1 MNLSVRETGTWQH
14 TLDIEVPAD
23 EVERGLVE
31 TAVGIQRR
39 VSLPGFRKGKVPLD
53 MVRQQFADAVE
64 QEFLDAIVHRATG
77 EALTQANLDPV
88 VPALVRNV
96 HFTPGQPLKFEALVE
111 VRPKVEAKDYK
122 GIPATRRSRPVDD
135 ASVEAMLARLR
146 EESAVF
152 VDLDRPAERGDF
164 VVLDSVRVDANGRRL
179 PSTRARGLRVHLGAP
194 DIMPDLENG
203 LLGASEG
210 QERTIDMR
218 YPADYTNPDLAGKAV
233 RYLVRVR
240 KIQAQKLR
248 EPDDTYAREVFRLE
262 TYEELRT
269 RVRQNLEGE
278 ERLRVQREV
287 EGAMTDELIRR
298 NPIDLPARL
307 VQWMLDRVIREA
319 TEGRDLDDALRGELE
334 QRYRPGVER
343 SLKREILLDAVARE
357 EKLEV
362 SDDEVAQEIDRQA
375 QSEPR
380 QAARVRARYQSSE
393 RRQALVESLRERKAM
408 AWVIAAA
415 DVHDEVVTEA
425 PLVVPAAR

>member
-31 TAVGIQRR
+31 TALDVQRR
-39 VSLPGFRKGKVPLD
+39 VSLPGFRKGRVPLD
-53 MVRQQFADAVE
+53 LVRQQFAEAVE
-64 QEFLDAIVHRATG
+64 HEFLDSVVHRMTS
-77 EALTQANLDPV
+77 EALTQARLDPV

-96 HFTPGQPLKFEALVE
+96 RFTPGQPLRFEALVD
-111 VRPKVEAKDYK
+111 VRPQIEIKDYR
-122 GIPATRRSRPVDD
+122 GVPLTRRARRVDD
-135 ASVEAMLARLR
+135 AAVDAMLARLR
-146 EESAVF
+146 EESAVY
-152 VDLDRPAERGDF
+152 VDLERPAERGDF
-164 VVLDSVRVDANGRRL
+164 VLLDSVRVDANGRRL
-179 PSTRARGLRVHLGAP
+179 PSTRARGLRVQLGAP
-194 DIMPDLENG
+194 DVLPDLENG
-203 LLGASEG
+203 LLGAVEG
-210 QERTIDMR
+210 QERTVDMR
-218 YPADYTNPDLAGKAV
+218 YPAEYPNQDLAGRSV

-248 EPDDTYAREVFRLE
+248 EPDDTYAREVFRLD
-262 TYEELRT
+262 TFEELRA

-298 NPIDLPARL
+298 NPVDLPARL

-334 QRYRPGVER
+334 RRYRPGVER
-343 SLKREILLDAVARE
+343 SLKREIVLDAAARQ

-362 SDDEVAQEIDRQA
+362 SDDELAQEIDSQA
-375 QSEPR
+375 QSDPR
-380 QAARVRARYQSSE
+380 QAARIRARYQSVE
-393 RRQALVESLRERKAM
+393 RRQGLRESLKERKAM

-415 DVHDEVVTEA
+415 NIHDEAVTET

>member
-1 MNLSVRETGTWQH
+1 MNLSVRETGAWQH
-14 TLDIEVPAD
+14 TLDIEVPAE

-64 QEFLDAIVHRATG
+64 QEFLDAIVHRTAG
-77 EALTQANLDPV
+77 EALAQAQLDPV
-88 VPALVRNV
+88 VPPLVRNV

-111 VRPKVEAKDYK
+111 VRPKVDAKDYK
-122 GIPATRRSRPVDD
+122 GIPATRRSRPIDD
-135 ASVEAMLARLR
+135 AAVEAMLARLR

-164 VVLDSVRVDANGRRL
+164 VVLDSVRVDANGRKL

-194 DIMPDLENG
+194 DIMPELENG

-218 YPADYTNPDLAGKAV
+218 YPDDYANQDLAGKAV

-240 KIQAQKLR
+240 KIQAQNLR

-287 EGAMTDELIRR
+287 EGAMADELIRR
-298 NPIDLPARL
+298 NPVDLPARL

-319 TEGRDLDDALRGELE
+319 TEGREVDDGLRSELE
-334 QRYRPGVER
+334 QRYRSGVER
-343 SLKREILLDAVARE
+343 SLKREVLLDAVARQ

-362 SDDEVAQEIDRQA
+362 SDDEVAQEIDRLAQA
-375 QSEPR
+375 EPR
-380 QAARVRARYQSSE
+380 QAARVRARFQSSE
-393 RRQALVESLRERKAM
+393 RRQALMESLKERKAM

-415 DVHDEVVTEA
+415 DVHDEIVTEA